1 MKKNKGIIHIQRTEQ
16 WEYTACLDGMK
27 GTGSSEQGAELRLL
41 RKIVFG
47 DTEHQPLLVDYLGNP
62 MRKTA

>member
-1 MKKNKGIIHIQRTEQ
+1 MKKNKGIIQIQRTEQ
-16 WEYTACLDGMK
+16 WEYTACLDGVSA
-27 GTGSSEQGAELRLL
+27 TSSSKMGAELRLL

-47 DTEHQPLLVDYLGNP
+47 DVNHESVVVDYLGNP